1 MLLPELRSAVVR
13 YGKELLRARLT
24 TGTGGNLS
32 ALAPGRDLLAI
43 SPSGLDYRTLA
54 PEDVSVLD
62 LEGRLLEG
70 ASPSSELAFHLAV
83 HQARPDVF
91 AVVHTHSVN
100 ATTLAC
106 LGWELPPVHY
116 LVGFAGTKVPLA
128 PYATFGTKEL
138 AENVVR
144 SLGQHNAVLL
154 ANHGLVAGGPD
165 LEWAFN
171 TAEEVELVAEIY
183 LKAKSVGEPIIL
195 PEDEMDRIVEK
206 FKHYGARRSTC
217 RS

>member
-1 MLLPELRSAVVR
+1 
-13 YGKELLRARLT
+13 
-24 TGTGGNLS
+24 
-32 ALAPGRDLLAI
+32 
-43 SPSGLDYRTLA
+43 
-54 PEDVSVLD
+54 
-62 LEGRLLEG
+62 
-70 ASPSSELAFHLAV
+70 
-83 HQARPDVF
+83 
-91 AVVHTHSVN
+91 
-100 ATTLAC
+100 
-106 LGWELPPVHY
+106 VHY